1 METYITICKLAQETQ
16 TGALNQP
23 RGVGWA
29 GRWEGGSKGRG
40 YMYTYG

>member
-1 METYITICKLAQETQ
+1 MAQETQ

-23 RGVGWA
+23 RGVG
-29 GRWEGGSKGRG
+29 GEERWEGGSQGRG